1 MARHN
6 AGRGENHAPTTGEP
20 IAGCSQW
27 LVQAGSS
34 PRCRRPAMAP
44 TARDTT
50 HGASDRRTRAEV
62 GALPCRER
70 QAVDLL
76 TRSDHQGEP
85 RARRLWQGDAP
96 NHLTFQTDKE
106 QSGGT
111 RRLTLTA

>member
-50 HGASDRRTRAEV
+50 HGASDRGTRAEAA
-62 GALPCRER
+62 ALTCRER

-76 TRSDHQGEP
+76 TRSDHQGDS
-85 RARRLWQGDAP
+85 RARRFWRGDARGR
-96 NHLTFQTDKE
+96 LTSEPDKRNLAE
-106 QSGGT
+106 T
-111 RRLTLTA
+111 RRLTLAA

>member
-62 GALPCRER
+62 AALTRRER

-76 TRSDHQGEP
+76 ARSDHQGDP
-85 RARRLWQGDAP
+85 RARRLWRDDTRSR
-96 NHLTFQTDKE
+96 LTSQADTA